1 MEQKSSTADR
11 VSKRLPDA
19 YSCQPEGLRQTQKK
33 KKRGGGNHEYLDL
46 SEERSQWRRS
56 SLDLPSIAIERANR
70 LFPLCAMSTCDLH
83 LLHFSSQRIFETKED
98 LFEILLFKGFLVLNG
113 YRYSREFTHLLFVWS
128 KEDLFE
134 RILLD
139 FSFFFIGIIFRMQ
152 YCNIPCVCRKSF
164 QNSLDDYSKETIR

>member
-1 MEQKSSTADR
+1 MSTGGIAT
-11 VSKRLPDA
+11 DA
-19 YSCQPEGLRQTQKK
+19 KK
-33 KKRGGGNHEYLDL
+33 KKGGGGNHEYLDL

-113 YRYSREFTHLLFVWS
+113 YRYSCEFTHLLFVWS

-139 FSFFFIGIIFRMQ
+139 FSFSFIGIIFWMQ

>member
-1 MEQKSSTADR
+1 MSPLRIINWENKGWSKNRAQPIACRNGYRMRIHVNRRDCDR
-11 VSKRLPDA
+11 R
-19 YSCQPEGLRQTQKK
+19 KK
-33 KKRGGGNHEYLDL
+33 KKKEGGGNHEYLDL

-139 FSFFFIGIIFRMQ
+139 FSFSFIGIIFRMQ
-152 YCNIPCVCRKSF
+152 YCNIPCVCV
-164 QNSLDDYSKETIR
+164 L